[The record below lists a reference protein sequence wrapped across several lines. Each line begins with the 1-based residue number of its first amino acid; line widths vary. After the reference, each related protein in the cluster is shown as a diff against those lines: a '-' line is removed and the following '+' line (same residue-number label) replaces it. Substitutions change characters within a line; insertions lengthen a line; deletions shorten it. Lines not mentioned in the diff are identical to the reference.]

1 MQQLKRQVLDIQM
14 TGTEK
19 DAEIIKLNMHL
30 ADEKRRLQDIIR
42 GSKSPVPASLRSAPF
57 GLRHSPTSGKHEF
70 DASSSQKI
78 TQLLE
83 ESEQL
88 GVENQQLRRRL
99 EN

>member
-1 MQQLKRQVLDIQM
+1 M

-42 GSKSPVPASLRSAPF
+42 TSKSPVPASLRSSAPF
-57 GLRHSPTSGKHEF
+57 GLRYSPPPSGKHDF
-70 DASSSQKI
+70 DASSSQKV

-88 GVENQQLRRRL
+88 GAENQQLRRRL
-99 EN
+99 DNQKKQFQLEH